1 MGEVIKSGGYGPLC
15 PPIPP
20 ISLPLEKTLMT
31 DKCVNLGYGECTE
44 PSLV

>member
-1 MGEVIKSGGYGPLC
+1 MAPFAPYS
-15 PPIPP
+15 PIFLYPWK
-20 ISLPLEKTLMT
+20 KTLMT